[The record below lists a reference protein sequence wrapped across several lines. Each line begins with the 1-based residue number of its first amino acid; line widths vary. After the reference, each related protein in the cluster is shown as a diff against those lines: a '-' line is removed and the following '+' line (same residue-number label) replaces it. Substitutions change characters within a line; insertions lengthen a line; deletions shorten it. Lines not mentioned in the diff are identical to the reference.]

1 MEHINRI
8 EIQGRVGT
16 LRTNIVN
23 ETMVANFSVATD
35 YLYKGKDGAGV
46 NETTWHNVVAWGN
59 KGMPDL
65 RRIAVGT
72 PVHVTGRLRSQKYTS
87 SEGVDKYI
95 YEILADKLTV
105 LTPEKPEPQPISL

>member
-16 LRTNIVN
+16 VRTNIVN

-46 NETTWHNVVAWGN
+46 SETTWHNVVAWAG
-59 KGMPDL
+59 KEMPDL
-65 RRIAVGT
+65 RRVTKGT
-72 PVHVTGRLRSQKYTS
+72 PVYVCGRMRTSKYTT
-87 SEGVDKYI
+87 SEGVEKHF
-95 YEILADKLTV
+95 YEILAYKVRILGDEVIEL
-105 LTPEKPEPQPISL
+105 

>member
-16 LRTNIVN
+16 VRTNIVN

-46 NETTWHNVVAWGN
+46 SETTWHNVVAWAG
-59 KGMPDL
+59 KEMPDL
-65 RRIAVGT
+65 RRVTKGT
-72 PVHVTGRLRSQKYTS
+72 PVYVSGRMRTSKYTT
-87 SEGVDKYI
+87 SEGVEKHF
-95 YEILADKLTV
+95 YEILAYKVRFLGDEVIEL
-105 LTPEKPEPQPISL
+105 

>member
-16 LRTNIVN
+16 VRTNIVN

-46 NETTWHNVVAWGN
+46 SETTWHNVVAWAG
-59 KGMPDL
+59 KEMPDL
-65 RRIAVGT
+65 RRVTKGT
-72 PVHVTGRLRSQKYTS
+72 PVYVSGRMRTSKYTT
-87 SEGVDKYI
+87 SEGVEKHF
-95 YEILADKLTV
+95 YEILAYKVRILGDEV
-105 LTPEKPEPQPISL
+105 IEV